1 MNLFAD
7 RCATATA
14 VIGVVLMI
22 CTILTRVNPVEAS
35 VVRPEFLRTPL
46 GQPVAVFLLI
56 ASAPGWI
63 GVLLSM
69 PLTALVN
76 PEIAIWTSSLLV
88 QFAGGEDTGVGALS
102 IYLRATSGPG
112 EYRLTIMARDSPGDF
127 MEQQQLVFAVN
138 QF

>member
-1 MNLFAD
+1 MKLFAD

-14 VIGVVLMI
+14 LIGVVLMI

-69 PLTALVN
+69 PLTILVK

-88 QFAGGEDTGVGALS
+88 QFVAYWILGKVISAGWRRWHG
-102 IYLRATSGPG
+102 GPQQ
-112 EYRLTIMARDSPGDF
+112 AR
-127 MEQQQLVFAVN
+127 
-138 QF
+138 